1 MTTRE
6 GSSRAVL
13 DASLQP
19 ALTSRANRHILR
31 SLPSAQTLLLRS
43 RNTKGSGSNSGS
55 SGSSGSS
62 DSSKALPHLPDPG
75 EPKNPHE
82 GALGEAGRDAEAGK
96 AVDFSSND
104 YLSLS
109 SSPDLRARFLGRL
122 QASPTILGAGGSRL
136 LDGGTLEHAL
146 LEERLCAFFG
156 APAALL
162 YTSGYDANVG
172 LFACVPR
179 AHDVVLYDELIHAS
193 VHDGLRVSRAS
204 ASMRAFAHNDVHALG
219 GLLARLVGEREDI
232 RSGTA
237 NVFVAVESLY
247 SMDGDVA
254 PLVAICETVEK
265 LLPNHNG
272 HVVVDEAHATGIY
285 GPGARGLVA
294 LFGLEDRVAVRLHTF
309 GKALASS
316 GGEYEASLNFGDLM
330 TTSFDFSCAP
340 DEPHGPILFAQLF
353 TTSNI
358 HYGNDPC
365 KRDCATLRH

>member
-1 MTTRE
+1 MTAHR

-31 SLPSAQTLLLRS
+31 SLPSAHTLLLCS
-43 RNTKGSGSNSGS
+43 RTTTNSGSGNSGSGS
-55 SGSSGSS
+55 SGS
-62 DSSKALPHLPDPG
+62 DSSSTTRPHRPDPDG
-75 EPKNPHE
+75 PKNALE
-82 GALGEAGRDAEAGK
+82 GAAGEARRAAEAGGT
-96 AVDFSSND
+96 VDFSSND

-109 SSPDLRARFLGRL
+109 SSLDLRARFLERL
-122 QASPTILGAGGSRL
+122 QASPNILGAGGSRL

-146 LEERLCAFFG
+146 LEERLCAFFD

-172 LFACVPR
+172 LFACVSR
-179 AHDVVLYDELIHAS
+179 AQDVVFYDELIHAS

-204 ASMRAFAHNDVHALG
+204 TSTAFAHNDVHALG
-219 GLLARLVGEREDI
+219 ELLARLVGEREDV
-232 RSGTA
+232 RAGTA

-247 SMDGDVA
+247 SMDGDIA
-254 PLVAICETVEK
+254 PLVAICDTVEN

-272 HVVVDEAHATGIY
+272 HVIVDEAHATGVY

-309 GKALASS
+309 GKALAGS
-316 GGEYEASLNFGDLM
+316 GGEYEKSLDFRGPSL
-330 TTSFDFSCAP
+330 TTPSIYSCAP
-340 DEPHGPILFAQLF
+340 DEPHSSILFA
-353 TTSNI
+353 
-358 HYGNDPC
+358 
-365 KRDCATLRH
+365 

>member
-1 MTTRE
+1 MTTRG

-13 DASLQP
+13 DASLQS

-43 RNTKGSGSNSGS
+43 RTTTGSGSNSSNSSNS
-55 SGSSGSS
+55 SGSIV
-62 DSSKALPHLPDPG
+62 LPPLQDLG
-75 EPKNPHE
+75 EPKNAHE
-82 GALGEAGRDAEAGK
+82 GAAGEAARDAEAGE

-122 QASPTILGAGGSRL
+122 HASPNILGARGSRL
-136 LDGGTLEHAL
+136 LDGATLEHAL

-172 LFACVPR
+172 FFACVPR
-179 AHDVVLYDELIHAS
+179 AHDIVLYDELIHAS
-193 VHDGLRVSRAS
+193 VHDGLRVSRVS
-204 ASMRAFAHNDVHALG
+204 ASKTATRAFAHNDVRALE

-232 RSGTA
+232 RAGTT

-272 HVVVDEAHATGIY
+272 HIIVDEAHATGVY

-294 LFGLEDRVAVRLHTF
+294 LSGLEDRVAVRLHTF

-316 GGEYEASLNFGDLM
+316 GGEYEVSLNFRK
-330 TTSFDFSCAP
+330 AY
-340 DEPHGPILFAQLF
+340 EPPF
-353 TTSNI
+353 
-358 HYGNDPC
+358 
-365 KRDCATLRH
+365 

>member
-1 MTTRE
+1 MTTRW

-31 SLPSAQTLLLRS
+31 SLPSDQTLLLRS
-43 RNTKGSGSNSGS
+43 RTTTRSGRS
-55 SGSSGSS
+55 SSSSRS
-62 DSSKALPHLPDPG
+62 RSTTLPHHPDPNPG
-75 EPKNPHE
+75 APKNAHE
-82 GALGEAGRDAEAGK
+82 GAAGEAGRDAEAGGT
-96 AVDFSSND
+96 VDFSSND

-109 SSPDLRARFLGRL
+109 SSLDLRARFLDRL
-122 QASPTILGAGGSRL
+122 QASPNILGAGGSRL

-146 LEERLCAFFG
+146 LEERLRAFFD

-172 LFACVPR
+172 FFACIPR

-204 ASMRAFAHNDVHALG
+204 ASNGATRAFAHNDVHALG
-219 GLLARLVGEREDI
+219 GLLARLVGEREDV
-232 RSGTA
+232 RAGTA

-247 SMDGDVA
+247 SMDGDIA

-272 HVVVDEAHATGIY
+272 HVIVDEAHATGVY
-285 GPGARGLVA
+285 GPDARGLVA

-316 GGEYEASLNFGDLM
+316 GGEYEEPLDSRGSYDRPL
-330 TTSFDFSCAP
+330 DF
-340 DEPHGPILFAQLF
+340 QLC
-353 TTSNI
+353 S
-358 HYGNDPC
+358 
-365 KRDCATLRH
+365 